1 MENASN
7 ALLLAAGVL
16 IGVLILSLMVYLFI
30 DFGSTSAEINSQI
43 TEQQLSQ
50 FNSKFTSYEG
60 QEELTIYDVITV
72 ASYAN
77 ENNIYYKDN
86 LDNYKIIIYLS
97 NPSTSQI
104 QDNIENIKLSL
115 IENDKNLLTSTNLNL
130 PTYSCKV
137 LSYYPNGRVH
147 EIKFTKK

>member
-43 TEQQLSQ
+43 TEQQLLQ

-86 LDNYKIIIYLS
+86 LDNYKIIIYLA

-115 IENDKNLLTSTNLNL
+115 IENDKNLLSSTNLNL

-147 EIKFTKK
+147 EVKFTKK

>member
-43 TEQQLSQ
+43 TEQQLLQ

-86 LDNYKIIIYLS
+86 LDNYKIIIYLA

-115 IENDKNLLTSTNLNL
+115 IENDKNLLSATNLNL

-147 EIKFTKK
+147 EVKFTKK